1 MADDNITLSVR
12 QRFQKAL
19 DDISDEDKGVWKET
33 LEEKIKIVNSY
44 YLQLKEFQRLKR
56 EEAKR
61 QLLNQW
67 DGNALKDFRN
77 KIKQLIDNI
86 EKLNFK
92 QPSQIFTKKGNLKQK
107 YKEEKDFRQ
116 LIMDQLKQLQQSS
129 DVLKKAYTNSGII
142 QEFNESNARNVRK
155 RMEGDLKKA
164 ILDLYKYLHWI
175 GEQIKIG
182 KIYYHIIVEAT
193 DNQGNMKLLEGN
205 IPLEK
210 LEEYL
215 TIEGRSNDYSLRLK
229 ASISQLEG
237 DGLEQVA
244 GNNLNIYRTLKQNS
258 DYTKNLG
265 NFGEFYRY
273 IINREID
280 INNTTKLLQILRQ
293 IRKNTA
299 NFMTPD
305 IITNLETGQGEE
317 VKAVIGQR
325 PTFLSVEAVLNQA
338 AQFLAI
344 LQGKIKDKTE
354 NKEVRKII
362 QETRNT
368 TITQATAAIINKI
381 QQAAKI

>member
-12 QRFQKAL
+12 QRFQEAL
-19 DDISDEDKGVWKET
+19 DDISDEDKGIWKKT

-67 DGNALKDFRN
+67 NTVGDFQN
-77 KIKQLIDNI
+77 KIIQLEDTIK
-86 EKLNFK
+86 KLNLK
-92 QPSQIFTKKGNLKQK
+92 QPSQIFTEKGNLRQK
-107 YKEEKDFRQ
+107 YKKENDFRQ

-129 DVLKKAYTNSGII
+129 EVLKKAYENSGII
-142 QEFNESNARNVRK
+142 QEFNEGNASAVR
-155 RMEGDLKKA
+155 RDMERKLKTA
-164 ILDLYKYLHWI
+164 ILDLYKYLHQI

-182 KIYYHIIVEAT
+182 TIYYHIIVEAT

-205 IPLEK
+205 IPLDK

-215 TIEGRSNDYSLRLK
+215 EIEGRSNDYSLRLK

-237 DGLEQVA
+237 NGLEQVT
-244 GNNLNIYRTLKQNS
+244 GNNLNIYRALKQNS

-317 VKAVIGQR
+317 VKAIIGQR

-344 LQGKIKDKTE
+344 LQRKIKDKAE

-368 TITQATAAIINKI
+368 TITQATAMIINKI

>member
-1 MADDNITLSVR
+1 MADDNITLSIR
-12 QRFQKAL
+12 QRFQEAL
-19 DDISDEDKGVWKET
+19 DDISNKDKETWKKT

-56 EEAKR
+56 EEARR

-67 DGNALKDFRN
+67 NTVGDFQN
-77 KIKQLIDNI
+77 KIIQLENTIK
-86 EKLNFK
+86 KLNLK
-92 QPSQIFTKKGNLKQK
+92 QPSQIFTEKGNLRQK
-107 YKEEKDFRQ
+107 YKKENDFRQ

-129 DVLKKAYTNSGII
+129 EVLKKAYENSGII
-142 QEFNESNARNVRK
+142 QEFNEGNASAVR
-155 RMEGDLKKA
+155 RDMERKLKTA
-164 ILDLYKYLHWI
+164 ILDLYPYLHQI
-175 GEQIKIG
+175 GKQIKIG
-182 KIYYHIIVEAT
+182 TIYYHIIVEAT

-205 IPLEK
+205 IPLDK

-215 TIEGRSNDYSLRLK
+215 EIEGRSNDYSLRLK

-237 DGLEQVA
+237 NGLEQVT

-344 LQGKIKDKTE
+344 LQGKIKDSTK
-354 NKEVRKII
+354 NKEVRTII

-368 TITQATAAIINKI
+368 TITQATEIIINKI
-381 QQAAKI
+381 QQAAKF